1 MFTSLTLLD
10 VRSSRGVPAFARDFA
25 AGCCGQAR
33 PYPQTPSALR
43 RASPLPAAY
52 AHPMEQPISRA
63 EAERRVKDMP
73 GWELAGDSIARQFTF
88 AGFPEA
94 ISFVVRLG
102 FAAEAAD
109 HHPDITINY
118 KRVTLSYSTH
128 SEGGL
133 TEKDFAGAQMADR
146 VA

>member
-1 MFTSLTLLD
+1 MPKL
-10 VRSSRGVPAFARDFA
+10 ARD
-25 AGCCGQAR
+25 
-33 PYPQTPSALR
+33 
-43 RASPLPAAY
+43 
-52 AHPMEQPISRA
+52 EID
-63 EAERRVKDMP
+63 RRVKTLN
-73 GWELAGDSIARQFTF
+73 GWTLDGDAIRKQFTF

-94 ISFVVRLG
+94 VAFVDRLVPE
-102 FAAEAAD
+102 AEAAD

-118 KRVTLSYSTH
+118 RRVTLSYSTH